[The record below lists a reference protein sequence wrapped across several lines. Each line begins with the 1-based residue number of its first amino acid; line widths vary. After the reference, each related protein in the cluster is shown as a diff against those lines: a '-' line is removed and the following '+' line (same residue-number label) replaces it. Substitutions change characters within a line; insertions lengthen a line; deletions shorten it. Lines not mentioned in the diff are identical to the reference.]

1 MKNFLWSHGSSNG
14 GKAKIAWK
22 VVCRPKDQSGLG
34 IKPLREWNEVLLMKH
49 IWKIVEQKQN
59 LWVQWVNRVKLKGRN
74 IWDIEINDN
83 DSWGWKMLM
92 GLRDKM
98 KMHIFHNIGNGLT
111 TSIWFDKWDHNGTLS
126 NFITKRD
133 IYDARL
139 NSNNRVA
146 DLIDEARWKWPS
158 EWIGM
163 FPILKDIQVPS
174 LNDSPNKA
182 NERNSRAFKNGS
194 EDEETVIKIV
204 KDEIRGK
211 LTSLNVKRSAI
222 VKRVFEEWGVN
233 PKYCQGY

>member
-92 GLRDKM
+92 GLRDK
-98 KMHIFHNIGNGLT
+98 
-111 TSIWFDKWDHNGTLS
+111 
-126 NFITKRD
+126 RD

-146 DLIDEARWKWPS
+146 DLIDKARWKWPS
-158 EWIGM
+158 EWIDM

-174 LNDSPNKA
+174 LNDSPDKA

-194 EDEETVIKIV
+194 RDEETVIKIV

-211 LTSLNVKRSAI
+211 LASLNVKRSVV
-222 VKRVFEEWGVN
+222 VKRVFERE
-233 PKYCQGY
+233 